1 MKGTATVIWAA
12 MIADV
17 AVFFAV
23 GLLVAPRELVI
34 AQTLA
39 NLILLLTAA
48 FSLLSF
54 VLVSAVKNIFAQLAA
69 LNSIAFYGLLLA
81 LLGFPFKVC
90 VSFYIVALIGMVVKR
105 PVEGATG

>member
-1 MKGTATVIWAA
+1 MKGTATAVWAA

-23 GLLVAPRELVI
+23 GMLLAPRELVI
-34 AQTLA
+34 IQTLA

-48 FSLLSF
+48 FSFLNF

-81 LLGFPFKVC
+81 LLGFPFKVYG
-90 VSFYIVALIGMVVKR
+90 SFYLVALVGMVLKR
-105 PVEGATG
+105 PVERATG